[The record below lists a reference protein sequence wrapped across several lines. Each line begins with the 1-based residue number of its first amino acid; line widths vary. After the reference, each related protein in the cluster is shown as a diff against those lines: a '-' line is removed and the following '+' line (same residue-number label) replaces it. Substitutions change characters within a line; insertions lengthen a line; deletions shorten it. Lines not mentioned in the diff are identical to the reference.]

1 MEQTK
6 KYGKDD
12 LYLKEELLK
21 NKTKTKPKTIS
32 KILLFEIDF
41 ILKMEKVLNQ
51 YN

>member
-12 LYLKEELLK
+12 LYLKEGLLK

-32 KILLFEIDF
+32 KLLELEIDYL
-41 ILKMEKVLNQ
+41 LKIEKVLNR
-51 YN
+51 